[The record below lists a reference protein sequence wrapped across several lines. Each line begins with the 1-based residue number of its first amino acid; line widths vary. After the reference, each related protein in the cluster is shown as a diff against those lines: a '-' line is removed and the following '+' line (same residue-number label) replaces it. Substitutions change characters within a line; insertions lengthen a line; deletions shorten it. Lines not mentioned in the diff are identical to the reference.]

1 MTGALRFYVLARV
14 AFGLLLVPFDHTQPH
29 PPFIHAAPLTHGVR
43 GRR

>member
-14 AFGLLLVPFDHTQPH
+14 AFGLLLIPFDHTQPH

>member
-1 MTGALRFYVLARV
+1 MTAALRAYVVGRV
-14 AFGLLLVPFDHTQPH
+14 LVGLLLIPFDHTEPP